1 MDAQQVK
8 GHILRV
14 RGADFLALQKR
25 EYKNGETIITAENM
39 NAIQDEVIAQG
50 EELETLKSQ
59 VSTLLSASVEEEA

>member
-1 MDAQQVK
+1 M
-8 GHILRV
+8 
-14 RGADFLALQKR
+14 ALQKR
-25 EYKNGETIITAENM
+25 EHKNGETIITAENM